1 MINCM
6 QPNSVIHRSL
16 ALLLCVL
23 VSPLSG
29 FCYQAS
35 GPAAQPAGSVTALD
49 PAATRNGG
57 SLNNRDSVQWNDLL
71 QTNLSG
77 RLRVGLRDGSILSL
91 GSNSQMRVVQH
102 DPVAQQTTL
111 EILFGRLRSQV
122 VKLTQPNSKFE
133 VRTPTAVAG
142 VIGTD
147 FLLIVTADHTS
158 VIVFSGVVQVSPLN
172 GPGGTPN
179 QSQSTNVNAN
189 QQVDVTA
196 SGVGPVQAITQQMI
210 QQLISQTA
218 VSHAGL
224 AGASGVGVQAASHTL
239 RAVLIGLA
247 SVAAGAGVGIAVANS
262 RNTTAPP
269 PSNPPPNGP
278 GIPPR

>member
-1 MINCM
+1 MINRM
-6 QPNSVIHRSL
+6 QPTSLFYRFL
-16 ALLLCVL
+16 ALLLCFL
-23 VSPLSG
+23 LSPLSG
-29 FCYQAS
+29 FCYQAT
-35 GPAAQPAGSVTALD
+35 GATQPPAGSVTALD

-57 SLNNRDSVQWNDLL
+57 ALNNRDQVQWNDLL
-71 QTNLSG
+71 GTNASG

-133 VRTPTAVAG
+133 VHTPTAVAG

-147 FLLIVTADHTS
+147 FLLIVTADRTT
-158 VIVFSGVVQVSPLN
+158 VVVFSGIVQVTPLN
-172 GPGGTPN
+172 GAGGTPN
-179 QSQSTNVNAN
+179 QSQSANVNAN

-210 QQLISQTA
+210 QQMISQTA

-224 AGASGVGVQAASHTL
+224 AGASGAGVQAASHTL

-247 SVAAGAGVGIAVANS
+247 SVAAGAGVGIAIANS
-262 RNTTAPP
+262 RNSSAPP
-269 PSNPPPNGP
+269 SSPPPNGP

>member
-1 MINCM
+1 
-6 QPNSVIHRSL
+6 V
-16 ALLLCVL
+16 AGA
-23 VSPLSG
+23 VS
-29 FCYQAS
+29 
-35 GPAAQPAGSVTALD
+35 ALD

-57 SLNNRDSVQWNDLL
+57 TLNNRDQVQWNDLL

-77 RLRVGLRDGSILSL
+77 RLRVSLRDGSILSL

-111 EILFGRLRSQV
+111 ELLFGRLRSQV

-133 VRTPTAVAG
+133 VHTPTAVAG

-147 FLLIVTADHTS
+147 FLMIVTADRTT
-158 VIVFSGVVQVSPLN
+158 VVVFSGVVQVTPLH
-172 GPGGTPN
+172 GAGGTPN
-179 QSQSTNVNAN
+179 ESQSTKVNQN

-196 SGVGPVQAITQQMI
+196 NGVGPVQAITQQMVR
-210 QQLISQTA
+210 QLISQTA
-218 VSHAGL
+218 VSHAGM
-224 AGASGVGVQAASHTL
+224 AASAGVQAGTSTL

-247 SVAAGAGVGIAVANS
+247 SVAAGAGVGVAIANS
-262 RNTTAPP
+262 RNVSAPP
-269 PSNPPPNGP
+269 PQNPPANGP